1 MLGSL
6 YKMCFCACFS
16 TAESGVVVWN
26 NACLAKLLHHTIPGI
41 YSSLVLVFRLA
52 KFSLE
57 WQQLIVILFN
67 VDELS
72 VKTDC

>member
-1 MLGSL
+1 
-6 YKMCFCACFS
+6 MCFCVCLS
-16 TAESGVVVWN
+16 TAQSGVVVWN
-26 NACLAKLLHHTIPGI
+26 NACLTKLLHHTIPGI
-41 YSSLVLVFRLA
+41 YSSLVSVFRLA

-72 VKTDC
+72 VKTYC

>member
-1 MLGSL
+1 
-6 YKMCFCACFS
+6 MCFCACFS

-26 NACLAKLLHHTIPGI
+26 NACLAKLLHYTIPGI
-41 YSSLVLVFRLA
+41 YSSLVLVSRLA
-52 KFSLE
+52 KFSRE